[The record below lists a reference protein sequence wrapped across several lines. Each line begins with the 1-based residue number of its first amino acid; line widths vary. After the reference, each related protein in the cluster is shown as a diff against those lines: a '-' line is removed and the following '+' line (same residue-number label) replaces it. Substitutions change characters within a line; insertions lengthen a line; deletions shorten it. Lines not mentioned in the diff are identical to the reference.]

1 MRQLTFVGPG
11 HFEWRE
17 VPAPTLGAGT
27 DAVVRP
33 LAVARC
39 DLDLYIAIG
48 VLRYPGPFAFGH
60 EMVAEVVEVGDRVP
74 TLRPGDRVVVPFQLS
89 CGRCPSCRRGL
100 TNSCESYPFG
110 AAYGLA
116 PTSGKDFGGAL
127 SDRVLVPFADHMLL
141 PLPVGVDP
149 VTAASASDNVADGWR
164 AVGPHLRDRRDATV
178 LVIGGLAQSVGLYA
192 AGCAVALGAGRV
204 VYLDEDEDRR
214 RRASLLGATVEP
226 LGLGQGRTPEEQ
238 FDIVVEAAG
247 DEAALA
253 FGVRSTAPNGVLT
266 SVAIHL
272 GATTPVPLTRA
283 YYKGFTF
290 HTGRVHSRA
299 VLPDV
304 LSCLERR
311 VLDPGLVMHRLVSFE
326 DAIDALGDPGPKVVF
341 TASGEAADHGRTT

>member
-1 MRQLTFVGPG
+1 MRQLTFVAPG
-11 HFEWRE
+11 QFEWRE
-17 VPAPTLGAGT
+17 VPAPTLGADT

-39 DLDLYIAIG
+39 DLDLYIAVG
-48 VLRYPGPFAFGH
+48 VIRYPGPFAFGH

-74 TLRPGDRVVVPFQLS
+74 GLQPGDRVVVPFQLS
-89 CGRCPSCRRGL
+89 CGRCPTCKRGL

-116 PTSGKDFGGAL
+116 PTSGTDFGGAL
-127 SDRVLVPFADHMLL
+127 SDRVFVPFADHMLL
-141 PLPVGVDP
+141 PLPSGVNP

-164 AVGPHLRDRRDATV
+164 AVGPHLRDRPGATV

-204 VYLDEDEDRR
+204 VYLDDDENRR
-214 RRASLLGATVEP
+214 RRASLLGAEAEV
-226 LGLGQGRTPEEQ
+226 LGLGQGRSPEAQ
-238 FDIVVEAAG
+238 FDVVVEAAG

-283 YYKGFTF
+283 YFKGFTL

-299 VLPDV
+299 ALPHVLD
-304 LSCLERR
+304 CLERR
-311 VLDPGLVMHRLVSFE
+311 TLDPGPVTHRIVAFE
-326 DAIDALGDPGPKVVF
+326 DAIEAMADLGPKVVF
-341 TASGEAADHGRTT
+341 AAS